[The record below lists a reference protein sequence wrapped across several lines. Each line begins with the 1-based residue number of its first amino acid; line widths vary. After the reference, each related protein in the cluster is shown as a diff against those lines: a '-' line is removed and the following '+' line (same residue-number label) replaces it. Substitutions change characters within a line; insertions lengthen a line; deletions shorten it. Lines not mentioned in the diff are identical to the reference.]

1 MRFVTIRDLRN
12 KSAEIQRQLPE
23 EKEMVLTSN
32 GKPFAILSATSAD
45 TLEEELVMIRRA
57 QAMTAVNYL
66 QTQSVKLGTNRISL
80 DEINEE
86 ISIHRGRRR

>member
-57 QAMTAVNYL
+57 QALAAVNYL
-66 QTQSVKLGTNRISL
+66 QTRSVKLGKDLISL
-80 DEINEE
+80 D
-86 ISIHRGRRR
+86 